1 MTRAGYE
8 VASAE
13 DARAALARLEAGEVF
28 DVLFTDVIMPGGMN
42 GVQLADAASRILP
55 KMKVLFTSGFPASA
69 FAEVGVHAWE
79 GFVLLQKPHKAI
91 DLISAV
97 KGISTTI
104 RPRRK
109 AKSSP

>member
-1 MTRAGYE
+1 M
-8 VASAE
+8 
-13 DARAALARLEAGEVF
+13 
-28 DVLFTDVIMPGGMN
+28 LFTDVIMPGGMN

-55 KMKVLFTSGFPASA
+55 KMKVLFTSGFPARA

-79 GFVLLQKPHKAI
+79 GFDLLQKPYKAI